1 MGRSSFH
8 LLPSVLTPASLMSF
22 FLVSTLCPCSEIVLD
37 LRRQVGEMG
46 LLLDHPD
53 RVRGLQDP
61 LRRSGDHDQTVLSNH
76 QFAACLVAD
85 HVDHVSLSSYQ
96 PRHLCRRYLNDF
108 ALRDLPQ
115 PRTANRDLR
124 VPRPVEGLYLAEQQ
138 VANLEF
144 AAEVVCGGGE
154 LSPEDKRGGGG
165 GGEIGGEVDL
175 PTRTPPIDGLCPHPV
190 VGRGGVRPR
199 ERG

>member
-8 LLPSVLTPASLMSF
+8 LLPSVLTQASLMSF

-53 RVRGLQDP
+53 CLRGLQDP
-61 LRRSGDHDQTVLSNH
+61 LRRSGDHDQTVLSDH

-115 PRTANRDLR
+115 PRTTNRDLR

-154 LSPEDKRGGGG
+154 GSPEHKRGGGG
-165 GGEIGGEVDL
+165 GAEMRVGVELPAAPRPNGGPG
-175 PTRTPPIDGLCPHPV
+175 PTLGCD
-190 VGRGGVRPR
+190 
-199 ERG
+199 